1 MFLGQKLWKTFLIS
15 LLLKDGNTYIDSIYL
30 SMITLES
37 FHHLGKGN
45 NRQPKRRL
53 MIFPLTLL
61 LTISFWGV
69 SIGLSG
75 QGNKP
80 GGKSVKTYEIF
91 GNQYEK
97 VTIVDSKLQGAV
109 YYLVSGHGGPDP
121 GAVVKYEGH
130 ILCEDEYAYDV
141 TLRLARELISH
152 GALVYLITR
161 DKNDGIRDAQFLKKD
176 YDEVCYPKEKIPINQ
191 NKRLIQR
198 KDAVNRLA
206 HKHKGQFQRLVVIHL
221 DSRPIKEKVD
231 IFFYH
236 DSRSKR
242 SAKFA
247 HTLKETLEKK
257 YAIHQPGRGYK
268 GSVSTRNLFMV
279 RATVPVSTF
288 IELGNMSNTNDQKR
302 FIQSSNRQVLAE
314 WLCEGM
320 IKDFQGR

>member
-1 MFLGQKLWKTFLIS
+1 
-15 LLLKDGNTYIDSIYL
+15 
-30 SMITLES
+30 MITLES
-37 FHHLGKGN
+37 LNHREKWINHK
-45 NRQPKRRL
+45 PKRSL
-53 MIFPLTLL
+53 MIFLL
-61 LTISFWGV
+61 ALIFTISLGAV
-69 SIGLSG
+69 SIDLSG
-75 QGNKP
+75 QGNKT
-80 GGKSVKTYEIF
+80 GGKSVKTYAIF
-91 GNQYEK
+91 GDQYEK
-97 VTIVDSKLQGAV
+97 VTIIDSKLQGAV

-121 GAVVKYEGH
+121 GAVVNYEGH

-242 SAKFA
+242 SANFA
-247 HTLKETLEKK
+247 NTLKETLEKK

-288 IELGNMSNTNDQKR
+288 IELGNISNTNDQKR

-314 WLCEGM
+314 WLCDGM